1 MRKERLRKLPRV
13 VNWNMSTNTKLY
25 QQIELA
31 FWNWFIDE
39 LSESKTLRRLIG
51 LGYRLMTDKRYTQV
65 CAAFWVTGMG
75 GICFGILVALLI
87 TSLR

>member
-1 MRKERLRKLPRV
+1 MQKERSRKLPRV

-25 QQIELA
+25 HQIELA
-31 FWNWFIDE
+31 FWDWFINE
-39 LSESKTLRRLIG
+39 LSESKTIRYLIA
-51 LGYRLMTDKRYTQV
+51 LGYRLMADKRYTQARV
-65 CAAFWVTGMG
+65 AFWVTGMG